1 MFHLKWK
8 SVPAWHSPFGARC
21 VYGYMA
27 QDALGS
33 ERRKQC
39 MCGRRNLPRIFSVC
53 AFGGARELCL
63 CLDTNCKNKYP
74 RCIPAHTLGI
84 CFFLLDKK
92 IYFFRKNIYVE

>member
-1 MFHLKWK
+1 MFPLKWK

-39 MCGRRNLPRIFSVC
+39 MCGRRNLPRIF
-53 AFGGARELCL
+53 FCL
-63 CLDTNCKNKYP
+63 CVW
-74 RCIPAHTLGI
+74 RSERVVSVLGHK
-84 CFFLLDKK
+84 L
-92 IYFFRKNIYVE
+92 